1 MEFTLFRL
9 QESVTVNRIAN
20 LHFFE
25 FHKDFSTKHD
35 SHPFAELVFVSKG
48 VLQIFSEGYN
58 GDLNKNELIIHRAGE
73 IHALNCPSDHSPTVI
88 IVGFECTASLRE
100 IADRPLKL
108 NDEHVEQLAEIV
120 KEGRMLFAP
129 PFNIPTYAMKLKK
142 DLPYGCPQMLKIQLE
157 SFLIRLLR
165 EYGQEEC
172 APLDLRSVYN
182 PSFKELVKYVDD
194 NFLEKISIDELA
206 FLFHTNRATL
216 CNEFKS
222 MTGVTLLEYV
232 NAKKLA
238 LAKRKLAENEDSVT
252 EIAASLNFE
261 SIHYFTRFFKK
272 HEGVSPKDYRRHL
285 LFTKQS

>member
-9 QESVTVNRIAN
+9 QESVTVNKIAN

-48 VLQIFSEGYN
+48 VLQISSEGYN
-58 GDLNKNELIIHRAGE
+58 GDLNKNELIIHRANE
-73 IHALNCPSDHSPTVI
+73 THALNCPSDHSPTVI
-88 IVGFECTASLRE
+88 IIGFECTAGLKE
-100 IADRPLKL
+100 ITDRPLKL
-108 NDEHVEQLAEIV
+108 TDEHIAQLAEIV
-120 KEGRMLFAP
+120 KEGRTLFAP
-129 PFNIPTYAMKLKK
+129 PFNTPTYAMKLKK

-157 SFLIRLLR
+157 AFLIRLLR
-165 EYGQEEC
+165 EYGQGE
-172 APLDLRSVYN
+172 ATQLDFRSAYN

-216 CNEFKS
+216 CNEFKN
-222 MTGVTLLEYV
+222 MTGVTVLDYV
-232 NAKKLA
+232 NGKKLDVAKKL
-238 LAKRKLAENEDSVT
+238 LSDDEKSVT
-252 EIAASLNFE
+252 EIASALNFD

-272 HEGVSPKDYRRHL
+272 HEGVSPKEYRRNA
-285 LFTKQS
+285 LFTL